1 MKLATIQVGTGTSV
15 AVRQE
20 DGSLIELWRVGPE
33 VPDDVGSL
41 LALGPEAVDDIVRRA
56 QNVGERVSV
65 DDVVFKPLVTRPHA
79 VWCAALNYPN
89 HVSEGNWERPSYPP
103 FFLRVADS
111 LCGHL
116 EPMVRPSVSDRLDYE
131 GELAVVIGKTA
142 RHVPEAD
149 AYDIVAGY
157 SCFNDGSVRDWQR
170 HTQQITSGK
179 NFTATGGFGPWLT
192 TKDEVPDIEAAEL
205 STRLNGTSIQET
217 KIGEMIFGI
226 PQQISYL
233 STMCELRPG
242 DVVVTGTPGGV
253 GARQDP
259 PVFMQAGDVVEVEIS
274 GVGLLNNPI
283 VEEGRSS

>member
-1 MKLATIQVGTGTSV
+1 MKLATIDNGAGPSV
-15 AVRQE
+15 AVLQD
-20 DGSLIELWRVGPE
+20 DGSLVELWHVDPE
-33 VPDDVGSL
+33 VPEDVGSL
-41 LALGPEAVDDIVRRA
+41 LSLGAPAVDNLVRKADTVTDRLRP
-56 QNVGERVSV
+56 E
-65 DDVVFKPLVTRPHA
+65 DVTFRPLVTRPHA

-89 HVSEGNWERPSYPP
+89 HVTEGNWERPSFPP

-116 EPMVRPSVSDRLDYE
+116 EPMVQPSVSDRLDYE

-142 RHVPEAD
+142 RHVSEAD
-149 AYDIVAGY
+149 AYDVIAGY

-192 TKDEVPDIEAAEL
+192 TKDEVPDIESAEL
-205 STRLNGTSIQET
+205 SLRLNGRTMQRT

-226 PQQISYL
+226 PQQIAYL

-259 PVFMQAGDVVEVEIS
+259 PLFMQPGDVVEVEIT
-274 GVGLLNNPI
+274 GIGLLNNPI
-283 VEEGRSS
+283 VKEGDHS